1 MKIKR
6 DENEAIA
13 CERIQQRGSKL
24 QQSVF
29 LIDAEET
36 SSAQIKGKKQV
47 IRG

>member
-1 MKIKR
+1 MKIRR

-24 QQSVF
+24 QQSV